1 VSIIITSV
9 LAYLDE
15 ANVLGVAAEA
25 LPATHQ
31 PVLPDQSMRV
41 GADPA
46 AKAIKLGLV
55 QPFCNTS
62 LK

>member
-25 LPATHQ
+25 LPAAHQ